1 MLAVC
6 AVAALALSV
15 SQVPDAATE
24 APANVMAPAALAHE
38 NSALQKDKRFPVNCG
53 HACRN
58 KMERAKRQ
66 RAKMEAKLLQS
77 GEAKGK
83 KGSAGKIAGKLA
95 GKLAG
100 ILTRKAKAS
109 ERMKRQAT
117 SLYAS
122 KPTGLENPPVFHIDG
137 VAQRLFLKRGEEV
150 RAARS
155 NRHLHKS
162 VPHTPYVASPLCVP
176 LRRRRC

>member
-1 MLAVC
+1 MEGYAG
-6 AVAALALSV
+6 
-15 SQVPDAATE
+15 Q
-24 APANVMAPAALAHE
+24 
-38 NSALQKDKRFPVNCG
+38 
-53 HACRN
+53 RN
-58 KMERAKRQ
+58 ADGYQE
-66 RAKMEAKLLQS
+66 
-77 GEAKGK
+77 GEGK
-83 KGSAGKIAGKLA
+83 QFFVDGSTYVGQFKAGKIAGKLA

-155 NRHLHKS
+155 NRHLQKS